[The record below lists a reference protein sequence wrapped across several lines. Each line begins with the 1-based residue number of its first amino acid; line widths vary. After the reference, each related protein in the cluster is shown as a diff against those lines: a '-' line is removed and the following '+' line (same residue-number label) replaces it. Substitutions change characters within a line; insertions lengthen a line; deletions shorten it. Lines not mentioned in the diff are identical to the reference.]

1 MPQRL
6 RILIVEDHALVSDAL
21 DGVVRQLASSVKV
34 ATADSAEAAVVELKK
49 NPGVDL
55 VLLDLGLPGARGRAA
70 FDLVAA
76 HCGKAPVVIV
86 TGAAPTAEALDLL
99 RAGARGY
106 VHKRASVA
114 ELVTSLRFVLQGGTI
129 IPPSVLTAGPGSAVH
144 LTHRQR
150 EVLTLLARGAAN
162 KDIAQALNIAEATVR
177 VHVASIM
184 RALDV
189 ENRTQAATS
198 PLGRQLADG
207 D

>member
-1 MPQRL
+1 MSEATAPVVL
-6 RILIVEDHALVSDAL
+6 VVEDEPLMRRFLRAALPL
-21 DGVVRQLASSVKV
+21 HGYQLQ
-34 ATADSAEAAVVELKK
+34 EAATGLEAIAMVERAV
-49 NPGVDL
+49 PDL